1 MRKIVIFL
9 TLFTLFGLSTPWSQ
23 ADDEKTTVVL
33 LDTSGSMRGEK
44 LASAKSLLLDTLR
57 TNKSNLEIY
66 TFAEGISRISTLGRS
81 YPSIATEINAIAA
94 GSRTSLYDAIAFLVP
109 VAEEMKAPIVVISD
123 GQDSQSKT
131 SLASLSSLLQ
141 SRNVPISFMKLF
153 IDPRYSSTVA
163 SIMNNSRGDLLL
175 EIPVPSF
182 ITNRV
187 DAQVGSEKIPM
198 AIGGAST
205 LLIFILG
212 TYLVNS
218 KRSRSS
224 RRQVK
229 DLLEVSSRINNEIV
243 EEAQKTQSIAQRFA
257 IKFLPQSISYKE
269 KKYFWVLALSIFSL
283 MFFFSRHIFVSII
296 ATAISVTLGLR
307 LRLRSAK
314 NREISAFERELP
326 AALKMLAGSLSAGL
340 SFLQA
345 LSAYA
350 EDGHE
355 VSAREFRRALGEIQ
369 LGVPI
374 ERALESIADRMES
387 EDLRWAVSAFAI
399 QREVGGSLATI
410 LNSTAETIESRFE
423 LRREIQ
429 TLSAE
434 GRISSYILMALPIGI
449 FIFLAVVRTNYI
461 RIFFTEPLGNL
472 LLIFT
477 SIGLIAAWVWMKRLV
492 RITI

>member
-1 MRKIVIFL
+1 
-9 TLFTLFGLSTPWSQ
+9 
-23 ADDEKTTVVL
+23 
-33 LDTSGSMRGEK
+33 
-44 LASAKSLLLDTLR
+44 
-57 TNKSNLEIY
+57 
-66 TFAEGISRISTLGRS
+66 
-81 YPSIATEINAIAA
+81 
-94 GSRTSLYDAIAFLVP
+94 
-109 VAEEMKAPIVVISD
+109 
-123 GQDSQSKT
+123 
-131 SLASLSSLLQ
+131 
-141 SRNVPISFMKLF
+141 
-153 IDPRYSSTVA
+153 
-163 SIMNNSRGDLLL
+163 
-175 EIPVPSF
+175 
-182 ITNRV
+182 
-187 DAQVGSEKIPM
+187 
-198 AIGGAST
+198 
-205 LLIFILG
+205 
-212 TYLVNS
+212 
-218 KRSRSS
+218 
-224 RRQVK
+224 
-229 DLLEVSSRINNEIV
+229 
-243 EEAQKTQSIAQRFA
+243 
-257 IKFLPQSISYKE
+257 
-269 KKYFWVLALSIFSL
+269 
-283 MFFFSRHIFVSII
+283 
-296 ATAISVTLGLR
+296 
-307 LRLRSAK
+307 LRSAK

>member
-1 MRKIVIFL
+1 MRKIAVFL
-9 TLFTLFGLSTPWSQ
+9 ALFTLFGLPTPRSQ
-23 ADDEKTTVVL
+23 ANIEKTTVVL

-44 LASAKSLLLDTLR
+44 LESAKGLLLDTLR
-57 TNKSNLEIY
+57 TNQSNLEIY
-66 TFAEGISRISTLGRS
+66 TFAEVISRISTVGRS
-81 YPSIATEINAIAA
+81 YPSIAAEIDAITA

-109 VAEEMKAPIVVISD
+109 VAEEIKAPVVVISD
-123 GQDSQSKT
+123 GQDSQSNT
-131 SLASLSSLLQ
+131 SLESLNSLLQ
-141 SRNVPISFMKLF
+141 SRKVSISFIKTY
-153 IDPRYSSTVA
+153 IDSRYGSTVQ
-163 SIMNNSRGDLLL
+163 SIVDNSRGELLTK
-175 EIPVPSF
+175 IPNPESLAPLMDSRESSR
-182 ITNRV
+182 T
-187 DAQVGSEKIPM
+187 IPM

-205 LLIFILG
+205 LLFFILG
-212 TYLVNS
+212 TYFFNLRAARN
-218 KRSRSS
+218 KRN
-224 RRQVK
+224 QVK
-229 DLLEVSSRINNEIV
+229 QLLETSTVFVNTIG
-243 EEAQKTQSIAQRFA
+243 EEVKKPNSFAQRFTQN
-257 IKFLPQSISYKE
+257 FLPQFKSDRE
-269 KKYFWVLALSIFSL
+269 KKFFAISALV
-283 MFFFSRHIFVSII
+283 IFVLLFLLSKNILFTLI
-296 ATAISVTLGLR
+296 TTAMSVVLGMK
-307 LRLRSAK
+307 LRLRSEK
-314 NREISAFERELP
+314 GREISAFERELP

-355 VSAREFRRALGEIQ
+355 VSSKEFRRALAEIQ

-374 ERALESIADRMES
+374 ERALDSIADRMES

-449 FIFLAVVRTNYI
+449 FIFLAVIRPNYI
-461 RIFFTEPLGNL
+461 RIFITEPLGNIL
-472 LLIFT
+472 LVLT
-477 SIGLIAAWVWMKRLV
+477 SLGLAAAWLWMKKLV